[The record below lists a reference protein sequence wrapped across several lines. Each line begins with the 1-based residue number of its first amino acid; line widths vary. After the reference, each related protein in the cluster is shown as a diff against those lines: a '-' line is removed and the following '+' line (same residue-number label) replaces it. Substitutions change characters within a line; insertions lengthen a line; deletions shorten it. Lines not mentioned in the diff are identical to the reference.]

1 MNDVLPDDSAL
12 PRVQRVAEF
21 RLRVP
26 NALTLERVVEL
37 ARGVAPRLEVQ
48 ARGVG
53 WSESVPLVLL
63 DFDDSGL
70 ELTMRRSLDGEELV
84 VHGEADWVDLAADE
98 GVAEQCCVK
107 VLTALCE
114 EGGARVISSR
124 FASGAAIPSAIES

>member
-1 MNDVLPDDSAL
+1 MNDGLPDDSDLAA
-12 PRVQRVAEF
+12 VQRVAEF

-26 NALTLERVVEL
+26 STLTWERVVQL

-70 ELTMRRSLDGEELV
+70 ELTMRRSIDGEALV
-84 VHGEADWVDLAADE
+84 VEGEADWVDLAADE
-98 GVAEQCCVK
+98 GAAEQCCVK
-107 VLTALCE
+107 VLAAICE

-124 FASGAAIPSAIES
+124 FASGAAIPRALES